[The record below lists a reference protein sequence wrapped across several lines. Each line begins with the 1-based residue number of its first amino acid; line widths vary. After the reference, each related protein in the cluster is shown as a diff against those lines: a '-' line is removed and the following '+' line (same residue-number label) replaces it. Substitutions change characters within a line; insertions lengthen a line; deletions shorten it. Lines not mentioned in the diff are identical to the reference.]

1 MAVVGIDVGSLSTES
16 VILNGDNQI
25 LTHDIRFTGASIGK
39 IALVSFREALS
50 LAQLK
55 AEDISYIVATGY
67 GRQVVSFANTQV
79 TEISCQAKGVH
90 FLFPDVKTIIDVG
103 GQDSKIIRLAAG
115 QVVDFAMNDRCAAGT
130 GRFLEVMA
138 HALEV
143 DLEEMGELSQRSS
156 KELAVSS
163 TCTVFAESE
172 VISLIAAGYQKE
184 DILAGLH
191 RAIAKRVIGLLGRVG
206 VEERIA
212 ATGGVAKNRGV
223 VAALQNILGT
233 ELLIPKE
240 PQITGALGAALI
252 AQEKMLQGNSR

>member
-39 IALVSFREALS
+39 VALVSFREALS

-67 GRQVVSFANTQV
+67 GRQAVSFANTQV

-90 FLFPDVKTIIDVG
+90 FLFPDVKTIID
-103 GQDSKIIRLAAG
+103 
-115 QVVDFAMNDRCAAGT
+115 
-130 GRFLEVMA
+130 
-138 HALEV
+138 
-143 DLEEMGELSQRSS
+143 
-156 KELAVSS
+156 
-163 TCTVFAESE
+163 
-172 VISLIAAGYQKE
+172 
-184 DILAGLH
+184 
-191 RAIAKRVIGLLGRVG
+191 VG

-233 ELLIPKE
+233 ELLIPNE

-252 AQEKMLQGNSR
+252 AQEKMLQGNSRNENRDWLRGRPA